1 MYYEKIA
8 ARLNATKTADNPTAG
23 RSAVVQPDSDK
34 HICLQR
40 VAASGSAVRYDN
52 EILDY

>member
-23 RSAVVQPDSDK
+23 RSAVVQPDSK
-34 HICLQR
+34 HICLHR